1 MANSYKPYFA
11 SQRTVDL
18 HLFWICSSTSASN
31 IRRFESHP
39 DRKLVGF
46 DSHISHHRFSLTLH
60 RLSSFALYNA
70 LPLPTPAYPPSLI
83 FLAVYPSLPLI
94 ALFPYLN
101 LYFFSLSHFFLSTGT
116 SFPLPYKLQGLYPP
130 SSSQGCYLRLV
141 YRVL

>member
-1 MANSYKPYFA
+1 MANSYKPFCF
-11 SQRTVDL
+11 SKDGR
-18 HLFWICSSTSASN
+18 STSILNLFFYICIQYSQVR
-31 IRRFESHP
+31 IPPGPKTCRIWFSHLP
-39 DRKLVGF
+39 SSFLLNCID
-46 DSHISHHRFSLTLH
+46 
-60 RLSSFALYNA
+60 SSFALYNA

-141 YRVL
+141 YREFVL